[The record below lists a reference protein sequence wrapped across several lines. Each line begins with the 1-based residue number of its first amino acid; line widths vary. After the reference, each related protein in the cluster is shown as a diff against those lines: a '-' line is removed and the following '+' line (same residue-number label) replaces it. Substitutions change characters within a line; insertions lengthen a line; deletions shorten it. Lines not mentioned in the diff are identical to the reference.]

1 MLTLT
6 DGLPSCGS
14 RSVGNDV
21 FGDADFAE
29 RSHNDGQ
36 REQLEQLERVAA
48 RLLRQHFRAE
58 RIEYQISTRLVGN
71 FYPVVPLVLKFGS
84 QVASGGS
91 LTQKVTSLY
100 PSTAAKFWPDERMN
114 LRTKGSQTRVPRSD
128 SGVVPPRDCSGQPLR
143 SCGMPTAAHA

>member
-1 MLTLT
+1 MDGGSGARRLSALTLVDDSNDSEVPTNSQSRAPLPMLTLT

-58 RIEYQISTRLVGN
+58 RIEYQIELD
-71 FYPVVPLVLKFGS
+71 F
-84 QVASGGS
+84 
-91 LTQKVTSLY
+91 
-100 PSTAAKFWPDERMN
+100 
-114 LRTKGSQTRVPRSD
+114 
-128 SGVVPPRDCSGQPLR
+128 
-143 SCGMPTAAHA
+143 H